1 MPFVT
6 STTGSLG
13 AGRRNVPEETTTAEI
28 KSYYVSNS
36 GTDGASV
43 SGNVSAPFQTL
54 NYAIS
59 RITDQNTIY
68 FVDGSYEFD
77 EQTISTTGLTLQAVN
92 SGNVT
97 FDGTR
102 AIYDLADTSVNNGNW
117 QTHTTTIV
125 TDTNQTI
132 TNKTIYKIKL
142 KSDAEIWQL
151 FHNRNEVI
159 NARYPSAQ
167 WSDESVYSFDN
178 WGHGYYDY
186 KNNGDIEDSN
196 GTVLGNG
203 VSSHYYYDN
212 GEIVDVA
219 HDGIDLYDFVTTQ
232 QGIDS
237 NFTLANSLINLN
249 VGSFKSYTKVV
260 NSQTLDS
267 ANTVIRLGYDNVA
280 LWKEKHHYYYLEN
293 KLEFL
298 NSANEWYFDNSTKY
312 LYVWLTSDAVPNL
325 QNIRAKTQ
333 SYSLNVTASNVAVK
347 DINFFATTVKG
358 NNADNLLVK
367 DCNFMYASCYAHM
380 LDQINY
386 GSNINPSSN
395 EVFTT
400 QTYINSSSNVHIN
413 GCVFRYTDGDVIH
426 VSGGN
431 TTVED
436 CYFNYIDKTVCN
448 LSSVMTTF
456 RLMGSNNTIKN
467 NTIHK
472 TAASSTLNPGNQA
485 IIEYNNLS
493 ESGYLQ
499 SDGAMIHLMVAQQAN
514 TKVRFNWVH
523 DTIKYGIRCDG
534 DGDGYNAYIHHNVG
548 WNCEGGIMAK
558 GGILSSNVSVGGHF
572 VYNNTMFNST
582 VKNDIMVLNE
592 QAGENINYG
601 SVVLNN
607 LCETLSGHRTNAE
620 AFESRI
626 INSNNLTPSNVEVYL
641 ANASSNVYTPV
652 SNVSTVNAGNITYSN
667 SEFSPTGV
675 DALTSDIGAMFY
687 FGNFWE
693 AGITWNNT
701 TSSDSDYVTNNRL
714 NFTYT
719 ASGNPNSY
727 PVNWSPSDLSSDLV
741 MWINPSDTSTTVFNG
756 SNILTSVQDASGNA
770 NESISI
776 NNSPHKGTED
786 SKEIIV
792 FDHSSNEYLNT
803 GTGLNIADN
812 GNHWAL
818 FAGTIET
825 ANNTK
830 DSIFSFDTAQS
841 PARDYAVSAGNSSQ
855 FDGELDLDGLS
866 NYRISS
872 TIGNK
877 QEFDT
882 PYPTISA
889 NTNFFLLVYFDKS
902 GNEIGARI
910 NGSDAFTPVS
920 DYDYSIQSQAKMN
933 IFRNR
938 GSQSFG
944 GKLFEFMVSDGQP
957 GTGSGDKTHIEKAEG
972 YIAHKWGM
980 ASLLPNSHPYKNS
993 APSS

>member
-13 AGRRNVPEETTTAEI
+13 AGRRNVPEETTVDI
-28 KSYYVSNS
+28 KPYYVSNT
-36 GTDGASV
+36 GTDNAIV
-43 SGNVSAPFQTL
+43 SGNVSAPFKTL

-68 FVDGSYEFD
+68 FADGSYEFD

-117 QTHTTTIV
+117 QTHTANIV
-125 TDTNQTI
+125 TDANVTI
-132 TNKTIYKIKL
+132 SNKTIYKVKL
-142 KSDAEIWQL
+142 NSNVEIWQL

-159 NARYPSAQ
+159 NARWPSAQ
-167 WSDESVYSFDN
+167 WSDDSVYSFDN
-178 WGHGYYDY
+178 WGHGYYEY
-186 KNNGDIEDSN
+186 KNNGDITDNSETVIGN
-196 GTVLGNG
+196 GTG
-203 VSSHYYYDN
+203 SHYYYDN

-219 HDGIDLYDFVTTQ
+219 HNNISLYNFVTSQ
-232 QGIDS
+232 QALS
-237 NFTLANSLINLN
+237 NTFTLANSIVNLN

-267 ANTVIRLGYDNVA
+267 ANSVIRLGYDNVD
-280 LWKEKHHYYYLEN
+280 LWKTKHHYYYLEN

-298 NSANEWYFDNSTKY
+298 NSENEWYFDNATKY

-347 DINFFATTVKG
+347 DINFFSTTLKG

-367 DCNFMYASCYAHM
+367 DCNFQYASCYAHM

-386 GSNINPSSN
+386 GSNIDPTSN
-395 EVFTT
+395 EVFTS

-413 GCVFRYTDGDVIH
+413 GCAFRYTDGDVIH

-431 TTVED
+431 TTIED

-456 RLMGSNNTIKN
+456 RVMGSNNTIRH

-472 TAASSTLNPGNQA
+472 TAASSTLNPGNEPLV
-485 IIEYNNLS
+485 EYNNLY

-514 TKVRFNWVH
+514 AKIRYNWVH

-548 WNCEGGIMAK
+548 WNCEGGIMVK

-620 AFESRI
+620 AFEDRI
-626 INSNNLTPSNVEVYL
+626 INSNNLTPANVEVYL

-667 SEFSPTGV
+667 TEFNPTGE
-675 DALTSDIGAMFY
+675 DALTPDIGAMDY

-693 AGITWNNT
+693 AGITWNGS

-714 NFTYT
+714 DFTYT

-727 PVNWSPSDLSSDLV
+727 PVPWSPSTDITAALWLDA
-741 MWINPSDTSTTVFNG
+741 SDTSNYTESLGELTGVTDKAGNFTVTLDGTPTRVSAELNSLNVWDFNG
-756 SNILTSVQDASGNA
+756 
-770 NESISI
+770 NESLVT
-776 NNSPHKGTED
+776 NSGPW
-786 SKEIIV
+786 
-792 FDHSSNEYLNT
+792 SSS
-803 GTGLNIADN
+803 
-812 GNHWAL
+812 GNHWAIGV
-818 FAGTIET
+818 FQWHSTDS
-825 ANNTK
+825 TK
-830 DSIFSFDTAQS
+830 DSFWSADGSKT
-841 PARDYAVSAGNSSQ
+841 YAVSSSRNDNAWDGEIDYDGSNSISTGNAKNDFTASINSSTWTIVSIVFNKTGNQ
-855 FDGELDLDGLS
+855 IFGRLNGTTRTSIDTY
-866 NYRISS
+866 NSS
-872 TIGNK
+872 M
-877 QEFDT
+877 
-882 PYPTISA
+882 
-889 NTNFFLLVYFDKS
+889 NTNADDV
-902 GNEIGARI
+902 R
-910 NGSDAFTPVS
+910 
-920 DYDYSIQSQAKMN
+920 MM
-933 IFRNR
+933 RNR
-938 GSQSFG
+938 SNQ
-944 GKLFEFMVSDGQP
+944 KLNGRMAEYFHVAGVP
-957 GTGSGDKTHIEKAEG
+957 GTGGTDITDVEKAEG
-972 YIAHKWGM
+972 YLAHKWGLE
-980 ASLLPNSHPYKNS
+980 SNLPNSHPYKSS
-993 APSS
+993 APTS